1 MFRGLRVRSPLLLD
15 GKSVMS
21 VSQAVSHR
29 DCDLGKWLYAEGAMA
44 FGHLPAMQELLPVH
58 EELHTVI
65 KHVIELKEQRDNDG
79 AEAAFSPIGP
89 LSHQIIDFLY
99 RLERDSAGTRALPA
113 TRGP

>member
-65 KHVIELKEQRDNDG
+65 KRVIELKEQGDDDS
-79 AEAAFSPIGP
+79 AEATFSRIGP
-89 LSHQIIDFLY
+89 LSHRIIELLY
-99 RLERDSAGTRALPA
+99 RLERDSAATKALPV